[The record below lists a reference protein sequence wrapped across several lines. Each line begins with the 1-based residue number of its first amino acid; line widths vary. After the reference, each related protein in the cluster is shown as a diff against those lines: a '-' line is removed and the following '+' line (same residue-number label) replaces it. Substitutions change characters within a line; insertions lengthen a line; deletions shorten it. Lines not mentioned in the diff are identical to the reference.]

1 MIRAFA
7 AACAAAAA
15 LVASAEPAP
24 KRPMTVEDL
33 WAMTRVGGPALSPDG
48 KWAVFSATVWSM
60 DENKSNSDLWIVPT
74 DGSAAPR
81 RLTFNE
87 GSDGGPSF
95 SPDGRFIL
103 FSSKRGDGP
112 SQLYRLPV
120 DGGEA
125 EKLTDLP
132 VAPEDPKWLPDGSK
146 IVFLAHTWPDLNDD
160 FAAVKKRLDEA
171 EKSKAKAF
179 VSENRLVR
187 YWDRWLTDG
196 RYPHF
201 FALDL
206 ATRKVTDL
214 TPGMARQ
221 MGLMETGGGW
231 DLSPNGGEIAF
242 AANATDPP
250 YATLNYD
257 VFVVGASGGQV
268 VNLTAD
274 NPADDVRPRYS
285 PDGRWLLYGRQTR
298 ANVDPDFTRLTLRN
312 RDSGATVTLAPG
324 WDVNP
329 SGWEFTPDSTTIT
342 LVGEQGGRDHLWALA
357 LDATAPRL
365 VRRGGS
371 IGGAQPGPG
380 GIVVYTKQSLLSPAE
395 IFATTLAGEAERAL
409 TAFNRER
416 LDGLDLGS
424 YEDVRFRGAG
434 GDEVQMFVVYPP
446 GFDPKKKWPL
456 LQVLHGGPHGST
468 TDSWHYRWNAALFS
482 SRGVIGVHVNFHG
495 SMGEG
500 QKFAESI
507 VGAHGDKPFEDVMK
521 STDALIARGFVD
533 PERMA
538 VSGGSYGGYLTSWTI
553 SQTPR
558 FKAAIVHAGV
568 YDFLSQMASDV
579 SYGRLENYGGTPW
592 DSPEK
597 IDRWSPSR
605 QAKGFR
611 TPTLVIHGDKD
622 YRVPVTQGLELY
634 GVLQAKGVPSRL
646 VVFPE
651 ENHWVLKP
659 QNAKIWWSEF
669 FGWLDRYGVT
679 GGGR

>member
-1 MIRAFA
+1 MIRAFV
-7 AACAAAAA
+7 AACAAVLATATPAESAA
-15 LVASAEPAP
+15 

-33 WAMTRVGGPALSPDG
+33 WAMTRVGAPSLSPDG
-48 KWAVFSATVWSM
+48 KWAVFSATDWSM
-60 DENKSNSDLWIVPT
+60 EENKSNSDLWIVPT
-74 DGSAAPR
+74 DASAPPR
-81 RLTFNE
+81 RLTFHE

-132 VAPEDPKWLPDGSK
+132 VPPEDPKWFPDGTK

-171 EKSKAKAF
+171 EKAKAKAF

-187 YWDRWLTDG
+187 YWDRWVTDG

-214 TPGMARQ
+214 TPGMARH

-231 DLSPNGGEIAF
+231 DLSPSGGEIAF
-242 AANATDPP
+242 TANATEPP

-257 VFVVGASGGQV
+257 VFVVGASGGQI

-274 NPADDVRPRYS
+274 NPADDGRPRYS

-298 ANVDPDFTRLTLRN
+298 ANVDPDFTKLTLRN
-312 RDSGATVTLAPG
+312 RDSGTTTNLAAG
-324 WDVNP
+324 WDFNP
-329 SGWEFTPDSTTIT
+329 SGWEFAPDSTTIT
-342 LVGEQGGRDHLWALA
+342 LVAEQGGRDHLWALT
-357 LDATAPRL
+357 LDGTPPRL

-371 IGGAQPGPG
+371 IGGARPGPDG
-380 GIVVYTKQSLLSPAE
+380 LVVYSKQSILSPAE
-395 IFATTLAGEAERAL
+395 LFATTLAGEAERAL

-416 LDGLDLGS
+416 LEALDLGS

-482 SRGVIGVHVNFHG
+482 SNGIIGAHVNFHG

-507 VGAHGDKPFEDVMK
+507 VGAHGDKPYEDVMK

-659 QNAKIWWSEF
+659 QNAKLWWSEF

-679 GGGR
+679 GGGK

>member
-1 MIRAFA
+1 MIRAFVAAFAALAALGA
-7 AACAAAAA
+7 AA
-15 LVASAEPAP
+15 EPPP

-48 KWAVFSATVWSM
+48 KWAVFSATVWSV

-81 RLTFNE
+81 QLTFNE

-95 SPDGRFIL
+95 SPDGRSIL

-112 SQLYRLPV
+112 SQLYRLPI

-132 VAPEDPKWLPDGSK
+132 VSPEDPKWFPDGSK
-146 IVFLAHTWPDLNDD
+146 IVFLAQTWPDLNDD
-160 FAAVKKRLDEA
+160 FAAVKKRLDDA
-171 EKSKAKAF
+171 EKSKGKAF

-187 YWDRWLTDG
+187 YWDHWVTDG

-214 TPGMARQ
+214 TPGMARL

-242 AANATDPP
+242 SANATDPP
-250 YATLNYD
+250 YASLNYD
-257 VFVVGASGGQV
+257 VFVVGAAGGQA

-274 NPADDVRPRYS
+274 NPADDARPRYS

-298 ANVDPDFTRLTLRN
+298 ANVDPDFTKLTLRD
-312 RDSGATVTLAPG
+312 RKSGTTMNLASG
-324 WDVNP
+324 WDFNP

-342 LVGEQGGRDHLWALA
+342 LIAEQGGRDHLWAVG
-357 LDATAPRL
+357 LDGSVPRV

-380 GIVVYTKQSLLSPAE
+380 GLVVYTKQSILSPAE
-395 IFATTLAGEAERAL
+395 IFATTLPGETERTL

-416 LDGLDLGS
+416 LEALDLGS

-482 SRGVIGVHVNFHG
+482 SKGVIGAHVNFHG

-605 QAKGFR
+605 QAKGLR

-669 FGWLDRYGVT
+669 FGWLDRHGVT